1 MKIKILLNNSFEYFF
16 YFYRYL
22 GYRIFV
28 ALFLSLSVGVLDGFG
43 LAMFIPLLQ
52 MLGTSDGD
60 TNEDLGKLQ
69 FIPNLMESY
78 GINFNIVSVLILI
91 LVFFSLK
98 GVAKFIQGYV
108 AVIYQQYF
116 IRKIRVTNID
126 LMNTFKYSEF
136 VKADTGRIQNTF
148 SGEVEKVNIA
158 YRSYVTTLQNS
169 ALIFVYLVLALGS
182 NFTFAIMVSI
192 GGAATN
198 FIFRFLY
205 TKTKDLSKKL
215 TVQNHY
221 FQGLLIQ
228 HVAFFKYLKATG
240 NNLLFGEK
248 LVTNINEIEY
258 LQRKIGKVGA
268 LLLALREPL
277 TILVVVIVIMLQTQ
291 IMGAELGTVIL
302 SLLFLYRALI
312 FLMALQTEWNK
323 FLGVSGSLY
332 NMTDFVNELKVGK
345 ENNGDKIFKGF
356 KDKISLNNVSFNYDQ
371 VQVLNSLNLEIN
383 KNETLAIVGE
393 SGSGKTTLINLL
405 SGLMIPSKG
414 ELLIDKIPIN
424 EFNLYTYKNR
434 IGYIAQEA
442 PIFNDSVFNNVTFWD
457 EKSGEN
463 YLRFEKAIKR
473 ASIFDYVMEL
483 PNKEDEFLGNNGINI
498 SGGQKQRLS
507 IARELYK
514 DVDFLFMDEATS
526 ALDGGTE
533 SAIQSEIESLKGQ
546 YTIIIIAHRLATIKN
561 ADRIV
566 LLSKGKI
573 NAIGS
578 YEYLLANNEQFQKM
592 IYLQD
597 L

>member
-1 MKIKILLNNSFEYFF
+1 MYIKNLLKNSFEYFF

-28 ALFLSLSVGVLDGFG
+28 ALFLSLSVGILDGFG

-52 MLGTSDGD
+52 MLGSTEDSND
-60 TNEDLGKLQ
+60 EDLGKLQ
-69 FIPNLMESY
+69 FIPDFMESY
-78 GINFNIVSVLILI
+78 GISFNIVSVLILI

-108 AVIYQQYF
+108 AVFYQQYF

-126 LMNTFKYSEF
+126 LMNSFRYSEF

-148 SGEVEKVNIA
+148 SGEVEKVNMA
-158 YRSYVTTLQNS
+158 YKAYLTTLQNF
-169 ALIFVYLVLALGS
+169 ALIFVYLILALGS

-198 FIFRFLY
+198 FVFKFLY

-215 TVQNHY
+215 TIENHY

-240 NNLLFGEK
+240 KNIPFGQK

-268 LLLALREPL
+268 LLLAMREPL
-277 TILVVVIVIMLQTQ
+277 TILVVVVVIMLQTQ
-291 IMGAELGTVIL
+291 LMGAELGAVIL

-332 NMTDFVNELKVGK
+332 NMTDFVDELTSGK
-345 ENNGDKIFKGF
+345 EDNGVKVFKSF
-356 KDKISLNNVSFNYDQ
+356 EDKISLNNVSFNYDQ
-371 VQVLNSLNLEIN
+371 VRILNTINLDIN
-383 KNETLAIVGE
+383 KNETIAIIGE

-405 SGLMIPSKG
+405 SGLLIPTEG
-414 ELLIDKIPIN
+414 QLLVDGMPMN
-424 EFNLYTYKNR
+424 EINLYTYKSR

-457 EKSGEN
+457 EKSDDN
-463 YLRFEKAIKR
+463 YLKFQKALKR
-473 ASIFDYVMEL
+473 ASIYEYVMEL

-533 SAIQSEIESLKGQ
+533 AAIQSEIESLKGQ

-566 LLSKGKI
+566 LLNKGKI
-573 NAIGS
+573 SAIGS
-578 YEYLLANNEQFQKM
+578 YEFLLKSNELFQKM
-592 IYLQD
+592 IYLQN